1 MPNDLTT
8 LSGALLEMKDEL
20 IYQLGQKG
28 VTATYSSTDGL
39 LGLIGR
45 ISDIQTGGG
54 SCYKVDFNNASYTT
68 SGTATV
74 SVTVLKNYSACV
86 GETVTF
92 TSSTSTTTTATTN
105 SNGVAT
111 ATISFSG
118 STTLTATIGG
128 ASDTATIVISSY
140 LFYDTCSSATG
151 LSNYGSSVAVRGS
164 GSSMTMSYD
173 STENA
178 YKCSGS
184 GNWYSIIPIS
194 VLNDEDEYV
203 IEADFKIQN
212 ISENG
217 IGLCIDNRNDSTS
230 NSYACWIEG
239 GSGKYIGKQFNLN
252 TDGTVN
258 QHYGLNLSSSK
269 WYRIEMIINGT
280 SLTGN
285 LYDGDT
291 LISTDSTTL
300 TVNNSQMGI
309 FLMTQNGTTNSAC
322 WVKNIKAELL

>member
-28 VTATYSSTDGL
+28 VTATYSSSDGL

-54 SCYKVDFNNASYTT
+54 SCYKVDFNNASYNTG
-68 SGTATV
+68 GTATV

-128 ASDTATIVISSY
+128 ASDTATIVVSSY
-140 LFYDTCSSATG
+140 LFYDACDSATG
-151 LSNYGSSVAVRGS
+151 LSNYGSGISYEGS
-164 GSSMTMSYD
+164 GVPTITYD

-178 YKCSGS
+178 YKIQTA
-184 GNWYSIIPIS
+184 GNVAMTPITDLED
-194 VLNDEDEYV
+194 VNDFV
-203 IEADFKIQN
+203 FEADIKRQ
-212 ISENG
+212 SAQLG
-217 IGLCIDNRNDSTS
+217 IGVALG
-230 NSYACWIEG
+230 Y
-239 GSGKYIGKQFNLN
+239 
-252 TDGTVN
+252 
-258 QHYGLNLSSSK
+258 HYGQGSAFSSSTMGC
-269 WYRIEMIINGT
+269 WLFVNSRFQNLGDTSVSTDQNWSHMSYTLEDGINGT
-280 SLTGN
+280 VVL
-285 LYDGDT
+285 
-291 LISTDSTTL
+291 
-300 TVNNSQMGI
+300 
-309 FLMTQNGTTNSAC
+309 TNSSNTQYTKTFTLPSDYANGHSVGLVSGASGYC
-322 WVKNIKAELL
+322 FVKNIQVSAL